1 MHMPGSTTNGS
12 WRHRRNTTTH
22 TSALSRSEEELPEP
36 AIEEAWNAS
45 RGEYE
50 TVVTFAC
57 GSKYA
62 IRQNSDDNWE
72 VNGPGGFYVDFQTLE
87 QALNYLTDDEF
98 ARGA

>member
-1 MHMPGSTTNGS
+1 MHMPGYDS
-12 WRHRRNTTTH
+12 WLAREPDLFHEH
-22 TSALSRSEEELPEP
+22 ECPDEEEIPEP
-36 AIEEAWNAS
+36 TIEEEWNAS